1 METVTYQAELT
12 DLFCGEANY
21 SWLTRFEFA
30 LPANATDRAIVR
42 AAKLGLGLSGCRC
55 RRSDL
60 GETIELRPYGSL
72 AVAFITPAY

>member
-21 SWLTRFEFA
+21 SWLTRFEFT

-72 AVAFITPAY
+72 TIAFITPTY

>member
-21 SWLTRFEFA
+21 SWLTRFEFT

-60 GETIELRPYGSL
+60 G
-72 AVAFITPAY
+72 